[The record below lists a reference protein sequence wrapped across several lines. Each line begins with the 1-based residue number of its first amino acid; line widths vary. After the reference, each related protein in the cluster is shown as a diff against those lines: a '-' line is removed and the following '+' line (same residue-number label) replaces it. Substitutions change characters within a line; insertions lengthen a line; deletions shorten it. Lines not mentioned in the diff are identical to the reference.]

1 MAVETKW
8 AFDRETVKSWSEKR
22 NEPTWLQEKRLEA
35 LTNAASL
42 PMPNPDKT
50 KLTRWNF
57 STFENIDSD
66 QRAIESY
73 SDLPGDVARLAG
85 DESKVNSAIIQRDG
99 KVAHNKVA
107 DELKEKGVIFTDFET
122 AVNEHSDLLEKYF
135 MGEAVRSDENQLTAL
150 HTALVNGGIFIYVPK
165 NVEVEVPLQAIF
177 WQDDVKVGLFNHV
190 IIVAEDHSR
199 VTYVENYVSFEK
211 EKAAANIVTEVYVGQ
226 GAEVKYGAVDN
237 LESGVTSYI
246 VRRAHVQ
253 KDGRIEW
260 ALGQMNEGS
269 TISENT
275 THLLGDGSYG
285 DTKTVAVGR
294 GEQIQNFTSNMVGHG
309 KHSEGYI
316 LTHGVMKDASSAIFN
331 GINKIEKG
339 GTKAH
344 SEQTGRVLM
353 LSSKA
358 RGDANPILLIDED
371 DVTAGHAASVGKI
384 DPMQMFYMQSRGL
397 STLEAERLIIH
408 GFLEPVVG
416 ELPVEAVKERLTE
429 VIERKVY

>member
-8 AFDRETVKSWSEKR
+8 AFDRETVKAFSEKR
-22 NEPTWLQEKRLEA
+22 NEPAWLAEKRLEA
-35 LTNAASL
+35 LTQAASL

-57 STFENIDSD
+57 STFETIEASG
-66 QRAIESY
+66 RAIAEY
-73 SDLPGDVARLAG
+73 SDLPSDITRLAG
-85 DESKVNSAIIQRDG
+85 EESSVTSALIQRDG
-99 KVAHNKVA
+99 ETVYHQAAKELA
-107 DELKEKGVIFTDFET
+107 DQGVIFTDLKT
-122 AVNEHSDLLEKYF
+122 AAVEHSDLLEKYF
-135 MGEAVRSDENQLTAL
+135 MGEAVPTEESQLTAL
-150 HTALVNGGIFIYVPK
+150 HTALVNGGVFIYVPK
-165 NVEVEVPLQAIF
+165 NVEVEVPLQSIF
-177 WQDDVKVGLFNHV
+177 WQEDTKTGLFNHV
-190 IIVAEDHSR
+190 IIVAEDQSR
-199 VTYVENYVSFEK
+199 VTYVENYVSFSK
-211 EKAAANIVTEVYVGQ
+211 EEAAANIIAEVYVGQ
-226 GAEVKYGAVDN
+226 GAEVKFGAVDN

-246 VRRAHVQ
+246 TRRAHVQ

-260 ALGQMNEGS
+260 ALGQMNEGN
-269 TISENT
+269 TISDNT

-285 DTKTVAVGR
+285 DTKTVVVGR
-294 GEQIQNFTSNMVGHG
+294 GEQLQNFTSNMIGHG

-316 LTHGVMKDASSAIFN
+316 LTHGVMKDSSSAIFN

-397 STLEAERLIIH
+397 SKVEAERLIIH

-416 ELPVEAVKERLTE
+416 ELPIESVKSRLTE
-429 VIERKVY
+429 VIEGKVY